1 MLIRLDTRETLL
13 ETSIKHLIGTVND
26 FSNIKLATEM
36 LSLGDII
43 IEHDTTPLL
52 IIERKTIAD
61 LFASI
66 KDGRYE
72 EQSYRLNNEPHHN
85 HNIIYLIEGDVN
97 KCTKSIA
104 DKLKFNSTLL
114 SLSYY
119 KGFSVFRTLSVDET
133 ALFIC
138 NCVNK
143 IVRETAKNKTPH
155 YLYNTSTSAVME
167 TSNADKNYV
176 SVLKSV
182 KKNNITP
189 DNICE
194 IMLCQIPAISP
205 IIATAIMKDFRSM
218 NDLIL
223 RLHEEPNYLK
233 TVTFTNSKNE
243 TKKINKTCIENIR
256 IFLLKK

>member
-13 ETSIKHLIGTVND
+13 ETSIKHLIGSVNE
-26 FSNIKLATEM
+26 FSNITLVTEM

-43 IEHDTTPLL
+43 IEHDTKPVL

-72 EQSYRLNNEPHHN
+72 EQSYRLNNDPHHN

-104 DKLKFNSTLL
+104 DKLKFNSSLL

-119 KGFSVFRTLSVDET
+119 KGFSVFRTLTVDET
-133 ALFIC
+133 AMFIC

-143 IVRETAKNKTPH
+143 IVRESAKNKIPYYH
-155 YLYNTSTSAVME
+155 HDSPVE
-167 TSNADKNYV
+167 TSNSDKNYI
-176 SVLKSV
+176 SVIKSV

-194 IMLCQIPAISP
+194 IMLCS
-205 IIATAIMKDFRSM
+205 
-218 NDLIL
+218 NGYNE
-223 RLHEEPNYLK
+223 RL
-233 TVTFTNSKNE
+233 
-243 TKKINKTCIENIR
+243 
-256 IFLLKK
+256 

>member
-13 ETSIKHLIGTVND
+13 ETSIKHIIGSVND
-26 FSNIKLATEM
+26 FSNITLVTEM

-43 IEHDTTPLL
+43 IEHDAIPVL

-97 KCTKSIA
+97 KCSKSIA

-133 ALFIC
+133 AMFIC
-138 NCVNK
+138 NSVNK
-143 IVRETAKNKTPH
+143 ILRESAKNKIPYYNHTHTPD
-155 YLYNTSTSAVME
+155 AVE
-167 TSNADKNYV
+167 TGNVDKNYV

-205 IIATAIMKDFRSM
+205 IIAKAIMKDFNSM
-218 NDLIL
+218 NELIL

-243 TKKINKTCIENIR
+243 TKKINKTCVENIR

>member
-13 ETSIKHLIGTVND
+13 ETSIKHLIGSVNE
-26 FSNIKLATEM
+26 FSNITLVTEM

-43 IEHDTTPLL
+43 IEHDTKPVL

-72 EQSYRLNNEPHHN
+72 EQSYRLNNDPHHN

-104 DKLKFNSTLL
+104 DKLKFNSSLL

-119 KGFSVFRTLSVDET
+119 KGFSVFRTLTVDET
-133 ALFIC
+133 AMFIC

-143 IVRETAKNKTPH
+143 IVRESAKNKIPYYH
-155 YLYNTSTSAVME
+155 HDSPVE
-167 TSNADKNYV
+167 TSNSDKNYI
-176 SVLKSV
+176 SVIKSV

-205 IIATAIMKDFRSM
+205 IIATAIMKDFNSM
-218 NDLIL
+218 NELIL

-243 TKKINKTCIENIR
+243 PKKINKTCIENIR
-256 IFLLKK
+256 TFLLKK

>member
-13 ETSIKHLIGTVND
+13 ENNIKRNIETVHE
-26 FSNIKLATEM
+26 FSNITLVTEM

-43 IEHDTTPLL
+43 IEHDTTPVL

-97 KCTKSIA
+97 KCTKSTA

-143 IVRETAKNKTPH
+143 IVRETAKNKIPYYHYTPFAVEPC
-155 YLYNTSTSAVME
+155 NT
-167 TSNADKNYV
+167 DKGYI
-176 SVLKSV
+176 SVVKSV

-205 IIATAIMKDFRSM
+205 IIATAIMKNFNTM

-223 RLHEEPNYLK
+223 KLHEEPNYLK